1 MDSKLNVDAT
11 KLFEALQYQLLVAV
25 DHCFELEKDEC
36 VWLEVYGDVTV
47 PGKAQVEVKFYTGGL
62 TDGHSNFWNTLKNWM
77 NEKFDHTA
85 YKTLV
90 LLTTQEF
97 GSQATL
103 AGWNTRTVADKVSA
117 MEAILQGTE
126 ERFAASKKTSIP
138 ASLKFQRL
146 VMDSARRGDLI
157 QILEKVVITTNAET
171 LVGRLHR
178 FKKNQLTAIRTDKQQ
193 QFIDELLGFMSSTE
207 LVANG
212 WKITRLMFDD
222 KFSELNARHMKF
234 SNKFPEVDTDYL
246 KRTINVSDLMGHAF
260 VKKIQEVGGDDYIKK
275 AALHKLIAEQT
286 ISELLGECRLQKP
299 DIARY
304 QSNQL
309 NSHLSHR
316 AQQMIEVRKVSEPD
330 ELRLESLKF
339 YHARHALEAERL
351 CSFENTTL
359 EFRNGVYHL
368 LAEIQPEDKD
378 DEFHWRLWK

>member
-47 PGKAQVEVKFYTGGL
+47 PGKAQVEVKFYTGDL

-77 NEKFDHTA
+77 NEKFDHVA

-103 AGWNTRTVADKVSA
+103 AGWNTRTVADKISA

-126 ERFAASKKTSIP
+126 ERFVASKKTSIP
-138 ASLKFQRL
+138 ASLKLQRV

-157 QILEKVVITTNAET
+157 EILKKVVITTNAET
-171 LVGRLHR
+171 LTERLHR
-178 FKKNQLTAIRTDKQQ
+178 IKKSQLTAIRTDKQQ

-212 WKITRLMFDD
+212 WKITRAMFDD
-222 KFSELNARHMKF
+222 KFSELNARHMRF
-234 SNKFPEVDTDYL
+234 SNKFPEVDIDYL
-246 KRTINVSDLMGHAF
+246 KRTINVSDLMDLTF
-260 VKKIQEVGGDDYIKK
+260 VKKIQEVGGDDHIKK

-286 ISELLGECRLQKP
+286 IAELFSECRLHKP
-299 DIARY
+299 DLARY
-304 QSNQL
+304 QANQL
-309 NSHLSHR
+309 GSHLSHR
-316 AQQMIEVRKVSEPD
+316 ASQMIEVRKITD
-330 ELRLESLKF
+330 MDDLKAESMKF
-339 YHARHALEAERL
+339 YHQRHAQQAEQL
-351 CSFENTTL
+351 CSFENTTI

-368 LAEIQPEDKD
+368 LAEEQPEDID
-378 DEFHWRLWK
+378 DEFHWKLWK